1 MPIIEQDSNGNIIIP
16 ESPSF
21 SPDSLVMDKDGNF
34 INPAKE
40 DGNLQILSNQVVT
53 KLNLTLSDLLNG
65 IKGID
70 NKDISTLEQKII
82 DLQTFLNGKL
92 NLSIQ
97 DLANALEQI
106 TVTIDN
112 IIGIKDTT
120 GMQINPAT
128 FESIQGLNTLL
139 SDIKT
144 LINSL
149 DTKTTIVNTNDV
161 KVTSSVLPTG
171 AAKETGGNL
180 DLIKSNT
187 DKIDIPLSTR
197 ATETTLQDVDTNV
210 IALGPK
216 VDAIKT
222 QLDTRVR
229 GLFDADGNSINS
241 IAIPIIGYRGI
252 SSLSATIDQYY
263 AFNKQMFYYGYPINI
278 NGNDTN
284 VMALI
289 NPANSRK
296 TILIKRIYIAR
307 NQDNNNG
314 VFFSIRSGATV
325 SPGTPVT
332 PLSTIGDGT
341 SAAILY
347 TAPAVTATGNLIFV
361 MALNANE
368 SSKQEDYNLNYGL
381 NTGENLLII
390 GNATANGTPCFVTL
404 NWVEV

>member
-1 MPIIEQDSNGNIIIP
+1 MGSIVLNSQTGEVNSTAIININNQLADSQGTI
-16 ESPSF
+16 
-21 SPDSLVMDKDGNF
+21 

-40 DGNLQILSNQVVT
+40 DGNLQTISSEIVT

-82 DLQTFLNGKL
+82 DLQTFLNNKF

-112 IIGIKDTT
+112 IIGIKDTSGT
-120 GMQINPAT
+120 QINPAT
-128 FESIQGLNTLL
+128 LESIQGLNTLL
-139 SDIKT
+139 TDIKT

-149 DTKTTIVNTNDV
+149 DTKTIIVNTNDV
-161 KVTSSVLPTG
+161 KITSSVLPTN
-171 AAKETGGNL
+171 AAKEAGGNL

-187 DKIDIPLSTR
+187 DKIDVSLSTR
-197 ATETTLQDVDTNV
+197 ATETTLQNIDTNV
-210 IALGPK
+210 IALSPK

-229 GLFDADGNSINS
+229 GLFDVNGDPINS
-241 IAIPIIGYRGI
+241 VLIPITGNRSI
-252 SSLSATIDQYY
+252 SNLSATIDQYY
-263 AFNKQMFYYGYPINI
+263 AFNKQMFYYGYSVSIG
-278 NGNDTN
+278 GNDTN

-289 NPANSRK
+289 NPVGSGK
-296 TILIKRIYIAR
+296 TILIKRICIAR

-325 SPGTPVT
+325 SSGTPVT
-332 PLSTIGDGT
+332 PLSTISGGT
-341 SAAILY
+341 SAAVLY
-347 TAPAVTATGNLIFV
+347 TAPAVTATGNLLCV
-361 MALNANE
+361 MALNSNE
-368 SSKQEDYNLNYGL
+368 SSKQEDFNLIYGL